1 MGLIK
6 RVGKL
11 VVVGGVVTLGVGC
24 LSRPVSKQEPT
35 TKVSFTT
42 TVKQAAVDKID
53 LLLGIDNSRSMGDKQ
68 AILSEAVPDL
78 INSLVTPNCVDDSG
92 KPNGQRADPSAEEGK
107 ECAQGKAEF
116 KPIVDIHVG
125 IVSSAMGGF
134 GSDQCSDTATNPTD
148 ATLNAHNDDK
158 GQLINRSGPKETVVP
173 QASPSNFLSW
183 FPTVKRNESKK
194 PSEGSTPFTEIQG
207 FNQAFSGLVGGVKEY
222 GCGLEAQL
230 ESWYHFLIQPDP
242 YDKVVRDGNRA
253 VYSGINQTI
262 LQQRADFLRAD
273 SLVAIVLLT
282 DEDDSS
288 VDPLALGGQGWA
300 FMNQVFPASAGVAG
314 AQRDQSRGGSTAP
327 RGTSICKTDPTSDKC
342 TSCGFKGSNAEV
354 ANDPNCKEN
363 DGFYGKNEDDMN
375 VRFHKMKERF
385 GIDPQYPIK
394 RYVDGLTKAQVPD
407 RATEH
412 DGNGN
417 YIGQAKCRNP
427 LFAKNLPKSAQG
439 DNDAALCNLE
449 KGPRSPDLVFFAVVG
464 GVPQDLLHFDPN
476 DAEKSKITNE
486 DWVKILGTDPNRYD
500 QSGIDP
506 RMDQS
511 VAPRAG
517 RPAPSATPGQN
528 EENGQLRDW
537 DTKGQDLQYAC
548 TFPLNTPVQCGA
560 ANKETC
566 DCDGTKNPPLC
577 SAATT
582 QSRAKAYPTIRE
594 FRVVNELK
602 DQGIISS
609 LCPITY
615 APGEKDKNGAPN
627 PLYGY
632 RPAVKAIVDRL
643 KNALANQCLPQKL
656 TRDDQGQVAC
666 LILET
671 LANKTDQCATYGLK
685 EPEKAILDKFREKQ
699 KAAGL
704 DTTLPVCQANQL
716 VVKPGESCVTNTSP
730 GWCYVENTNTSKII
744 GACSQAIQFSTTGN
758 PPVGATTDLQCIQQ
772 FGGDTAAADGG
783 SN

>member
-11 VVVGGVVTLGVGC
+11 VMVGGVVTLGVGC

-68 AILSEAVPDL
+68 AILAEAVPDL
-78 INSLVTPNCVDDSG
+78 INSLVTPNCVDDNG
-92 KPNGQRADPSAEEGK
+92 KPTGERADPAAQEGQ
-107 ECAQGKAEF
+107 ECKSGKAEF

-125 IVSSAMGGF
+125 IVTSAMGGF
-134 GSDQCSDTATNPTD
+134 GSDSCPKDATNPTD
-148 ATLNAHNDDK
+148 ATLNSHNNDR
-158 GQLINRSGPKETVVP
+158 GQLINRSGAKETAIANA
-173 QASPSNFLSW
+173 QPSNFLSW
-183 FPTVKRNESKK
+183 FPAVKRNESKK
-194 PSEGSTPFTEIQG
+194 ASEGATPYTAVND

-242 YDKVVRDGNRA
+242 YADVVREGNVA
-253 VYSGINQTI
+253 KYQGIDTTI
-262 LQQRADFLRAD
+262 LKQRADFLRPD
-273 SLVAIVLLT
+273 SLVAVVLLT

-300 FMNQVFPASAGVAG
+300 FMNATFPASAGVAG
-314 AQRDQSRGGSTAP
+314 AQRDPSRGGSTAP
-327 RGTSICKTDPTSDKC
+327 KGTTACDSDPGSEAC
-342 TSCGFKGSNAEV
+342 TSCGFK
-354 ANDPNCKEN
+354 NDPRVQNDARCKEN
-363 DGFYGKNEDDMN
+363 DGFYGKAEDDMN
-375 VRFHKMKERF
+375 VRFHKMKKRF
-385 GIDPQYPIK
+385 GVDPQYPIK
-394 RYVDGLTKAQVPD
+394 RYVDGLTKSQVPD
-407 RATEH
+407 RKSEH
-412 DGNGN
+412 DANGN

-427 LFAKNLPKSAQG
+427 LFAKNLPQTAP
-439 DNDAALCNLE
+439 DENDPALCNLE
-449 KGPRSPDLVFFAVVG
+449 RGPRSPDLVFFAVVG

-476 DAEKSKITNE
+476 DAEKSKITSE
-486 DWVKILGTDPNRYD
+486 DWVKIIGKDPDNYNLE
-500 QSGIDP
+500 GIDA

-511 VAPRAG
+511 VVARPG
-517 RPAPSATPGQN
+517 RPAPSNTPGNN
-528 EENGQLRDW
+528 EEGGQLRDW

-548 TFPLNTPVQCGA
+548 TFPLNTPVTCGA
-560 ANKETC
+560 ANRETC

-582 QSRAKAYPTIRE
+582 QSRAKAYPTTRE
-594 FRVVNELK
+594 FRVVNALK

-615 APGEKDKNGAPN
+615 KPTDKDVNGAPN
-627 PLYGY
+627 PLFGY

-656 TRDDQGQVAC
+656 TRDDKGEVAC

-671 LANKTDQCATYGLK
+671 LPNPGDKCETYGLK
-685 EPEKAILDKFREKQ
+685 APAPEILEKFREKQ
-699 KAAGL
+699 KEQKA
-704 DTTLPVCQANQL
+704 DTNLTVCQIPQI
-716 VVKPGESCVTNTSP
+716 VTQPGQTCQNNATDA
-730 GWCYVENTNTSKII
+730 GWCYVENTATAKVI
-744 GACSQAIQFSTTGN
+744 GTCSQAIQFSTKGQ
-758 PPVGATTDLQCIQQ
+758 PPPGALTDLQCIQQ
-772 FGGDTAAADGG
+772 FGGEATDGG
-783 SN
+783 K

>member
-53 LLLGIDNSRSMGDKQ
+53 LLIGIDNSRSMGDKQ
-68 AILSEAVPDL
+68 AILAEAVPDL
-78 INSLVTPNCVDDSG
+78 ITSLVTPNCVDDNG
-92 KPNGQRADPSAEEGK
+92 KPTGERADPAAEEGR
-107 ECAQGKAEF
+107 ECKNGKAEF

-134 GSDQCSDTATNPTD
+134 GSDSCPSAATNPTD
-148 ATLNAHNDDK
+148 ATLNSHNNDQ
-158 GQLINRSGPKETVVP
+158 GRLLNRSGAKETP
-173 QASPSNFLSW
+173 IANASPSNFLSW
-183 FPTVKRNESKK
+183 FPQVKRNESKK
-194 PSEGSTPFTEIQG
+194 PSEGATPYTAVND
-207 FNQAFSGLVGGVKEY
+207 FNTAFSGLITGVKEY
-222 GCGLEAQL
+222 GCGFESQL

-242 YDKVVRDGNRA
+242 YEEVIREGNVA
-253 VYSGINQTI
+253 KLKGIDNVI
-262 LQQRADFLRAD
+262 LKQRADFLRPD

-282 DEDDSS
+282 DEEDST
-288 VDPLALGGQGWA
+288 VDPVALGGQGWA
-300 FMNQVFPASAGVAG
+300 FMNATFPASAGVAG
-314 AQRDQSRGGSTAP
+314 AQRDANRGGSTAP
-327 RGTSICKTDPTSDKC
+327 KGTTACLENPASPDC
-342 TSCGFKGSNAEV
+342 TSCGFK
-354 ANDPNCKEN
+354 NDPRVQNDPRCKEN

-375 VRFHKMKERF
+375 VRFNKMKKRF
-385 GIDPQYPIK
+385 GVDPQFPIK
-394 RYVDGLTKAQVPD
+394 RYVDGLSKTQVPD
-407 RATEH
+407 RVTEH
-412 DGNGN
+412 DANGN

-427 LFAKNLPKSAQG
+427 LFAKNLPASAESES
-439 DNDAALCNLE
+439 DPKLCNLE
-449 KGPRSPDLVFFAVVG
+449 RGPRGADLVFFAVVG

-486 DWVKILGTDPNRYD
+486 DWVKILGKDPETYNLD
-500 QSGIDP
+500 GIDP
-506 RMDQS
+506 RMDVS

-548 TFPLNTPVQCGA
+548 TFPLNTPVQCGT
-560 ANKETC
+560 ANRETC
-566 DCDGTKNPPLC
+566 DCDGSKNPPLC

-582 QSRAKAYPTIRE
+582 QSRAKAYPTTRE
-594 FRVVNELK
+594 FRVVNALK

-615 APGEKDKNGAPN
+615 READKLVNGVPN
-627 PLYGY
+627 PQYGY
-632 RPAVKAIVDRL
+632 RPAVKSIVDRL

-656 TRDDQGQVAC
+656 TRDDKGQVAC

-671 LANKTDQCATYGLK
+671 LPNPGDKCETYGLK
-685 EPEKAILDKFREKQ
+685 APAPEILEKFREKQ
-699 KAAGL
+699 KETGADQKL
-704 DTTLPVCQANQL
+704 TVCQANQI
-716 VVKPGESCVTNTSP
+716 VTKPGESCVRDTNA
-730 GWCYVENTNTSKII
+730 GWCYVENTETNKVI
-744 GACSQAIQFSTTGN
+744 GSCSQAIQFSATGN
-758 PPVGATTDLQCIQQ
+758 PPVGALTDLQCIQQ
-772 FGGDTAAADGG
+772 FGGEPVAADGG
-783 SN
+783 K